1 MIIFAGSTREI
12 LLIFCRSSFTNNFM
26 VKNNFSEPKN
36 HQKLYIS
43 RSIYFLNKIPARRF
57 VGLLCTNKLE
67 IFFFEKKKK
76 KMFSRTW
83 SLFHDYKTTN
93 LGFNFSHKKLILW
106 FSQGWLFNFNIIL
119 KTCFKNLFRKT
130 EEKNDF
136 TVLNNSVETYKLP

>member
-1 MIIFAGSTREI
+1 
-12 LLIFCRSSFTNNFM
+12 M

-106 FSQGWLFNFNIIL
+106 FSQG
-119 KTCFKNLFRKT
+119 
-130 EEKNDF
+130 
-136 TVLNNSVETYKLP
+136 

>member
-1 MIIFAGSTREI
+1 
-12 LLIFCRSSFTNNFM
+12 M

-76 KMFSRTW
+76 KKCFQG
-83 SLFHDYKTTN
+83 LGACFTTT
-93 LGFNFSHKKLILW
+93 KLLIW
-106 FSQGWLFNFNIIL
+106 ASIFP
-119 KTCFKNLFRKT
+119 TKN
-130 EEKNDF
+130 
-136 TVLNNSVETYKLP
+136 